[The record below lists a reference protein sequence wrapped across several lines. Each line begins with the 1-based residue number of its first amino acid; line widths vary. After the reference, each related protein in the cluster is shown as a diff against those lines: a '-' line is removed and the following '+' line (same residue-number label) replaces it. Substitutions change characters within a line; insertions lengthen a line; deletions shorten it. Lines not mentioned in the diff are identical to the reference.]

1 MARFSALSAAIV
13 ALAFSSQAALV
24 AGQAMDPCV
33 AKSITAAG
41 CSPQDVKC
49 MCKGAAEGNLLTDV
63 LTGMVQYCPKTVD
76 VSGLF
81 ATLSTG
87 CKAAG
92 VAIPP
97 QNIQDAQQLAGS
109 VFGPGAG
116 GSNGGGNG
124 GGSGTNTS
132 SAQGSVVTKPPTSGE
147 TQGLGAPVSQ
157 PTSIGQSTVV
167 INTSVGAGSGGSNTM
182 ITAPSTTPKPNPG
195 SPNSGAS
202 QSISSGA
209 PAQSGGAAT
218 GTGNNQN
225 AGVRSTASLGAAVIG
240 LAAAVMMW

>member
-1 MARFSALSAAIV
+1 MARFSALSAALV

-24 AGQAMDPCV
+24 AGQGMDPCV

-81 ATLSTG
+81 ATLNSG

-97 QNIQDAQQLAGS
+97 QNIQEAQQLAGS

-116 GSNGGGNG
+116 GNGGG
-124 GGSGTNTS
+124 GGSSGGSNTS
-132 SAQGSVVTKPPTSGE
+132 SAQGAVVTKPPTSGE

-157 PTSIGQSTVV
+157 PTAIGQSTVV
-167 INTSVGAGSGGSNTM
+167 INTNNVGTASGGNTM
-182 ITAPSTTPKPNPG
+182 LTAPSATPKPNTGSNPG
-195 SPNSGAS
+195 VTQSTSSG
-202 QSISSGA
+202 GA
-209 PAQSGGAAT
+209 PAQSGGAGT
-218 GTGNNQN
+218 GTGNNQS
-225 AGVRSTASLGAAVIG
+225 AGVRSTASMGAAVIG